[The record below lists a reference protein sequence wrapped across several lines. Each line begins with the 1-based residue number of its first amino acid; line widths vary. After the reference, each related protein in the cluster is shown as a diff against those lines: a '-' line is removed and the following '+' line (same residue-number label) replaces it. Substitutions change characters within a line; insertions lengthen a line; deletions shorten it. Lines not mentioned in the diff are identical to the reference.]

1 MSNDHDK
8 PRTVVIAGRKRLFGN
23 VKQLAVYRSTLTTL
37 FEFGEFML
45 ENPNVAAKTLD
56 TLSMIS
62 EALNDVLH
70 AEAAWLSELGTELEG
85 EIAGLHAQ
93 LQQSDS
99 SCDGE
104 AE

>member
-1 MSNDHDK
+1 MSSDHDE
-8 PRTVVIAGRKRLFGN
+8 PRTLIIAGRKRVFGN
-23 VKQLAVYRSTLTTL
+23 VKQLAVYRSNLTAL

-45 ENPNVAAKTLD
+45 DDPDVSTNTLE
-56 TLSMIS
+56 TLSMLS
-62 EALNDVLH
+62 AMLNDVLH
-70 AEAAWLSELGTELEG
+70 AEAAWLSELDSELEG
-85 EIAGLHAQ
+85 QIAGLHAQ